1 MSNREIS
8 LWADERWY
16 AAINRQLK
24 DETLEEHLETVI
36 DELCDQLP
44 EHVYERISS
53 EIWEEQKQARL
64 EQEASRRFAVFHVT
78 EGGSSTYF
86 TSEENLE
93 TLQVASR
100 LRNYIRRPQENAP
113 LRFTGMFFRREE
125 ISPKQFDTFASE
137 RLDNTGRV
145 TGAFEI
151 DLDKGRFD
159 ALHILDGWQ
168 CFRIQDISSAAY
180 YAMKKE
186 SASTDERWRVFLD
199 HLDGKQLAYEQ
210 EPEILTGSRPLCA
223 DDISFSEDIVQKEN
237 CLEFYLDVAFAAE
250 DVFGFPAYADDSDD
264 WMNIYANYSLET
276 GQVCDTMD
284 IHLVHG
290 DGGEQ
295 NYRYPLTEA
304 EQDLLLA
311 KMENYCQ
318 SCWGQSLEE
327 VRGEC
332 LSEQQPSQ
340 EMQL

>member
-8 LWADERWY
+8 LWVDERWY

-36 DELCDQLP
+36 DELCNQLP

-53 EIWEEQKQARL
+53 EIWEEQKQA
-64 EQEASRRFAVFHVT
+64 
-78 EGGSSTYF
+78 
-86 TSEENLE
+86 
-93 TLQVASR
+93 
-100 LRNYIRRPQENAP
+100 
-113 LRFTGMFFRREE
+113 
-125 ISPKQFDTFASE
+125 K
-137 RLDNTGRV
+137 
-145 TGAFEI
+145 
-151 DLDKGRFD
+151 
-159 ALHILDGWQ
+159 
-168 CFRIQDISSAAY
+168 
-180 YAMKKE
+180 
-186 SASTDERWRVFLD
+186 
-199 HLDGKQLAYEQ
+199 EQ
-210 EPEILTGSRPLCA
+210 EPEILTGSRPLCS
-223 DDISFSEDIVQKEN
+223 DDISFSEDIVQNEN
-237 CLEFYLDVAFAAE
+237 CLEFYMDVAFAAE
-250 DVFGFPAYADDSDD
+250 DVFGFSACTAGNDD
-264 WMNIYANYSLET
+264 WLNIYANYSLET
-276 GQVCDTMD
+276 GQVCDTLD

>member
-8 LWADERWY
+8 LWVDERWY

-44 EHVYERISS
+44 EHVYKRISS
-53 EIWEEQKQARL
+53 EIWEEQKQA
-64 EQEASRRFAVFHVT
+64 
-78 EGGSSTYF
+78 
-86 TSEENLE
+86 
-93 TLQVASR
+93 
-100 LRNYIRRPQENAP
+100 
-113 LRFTGMFFRREE
+113 
-125 ISPKQFDTFASE
+125 K
-137 RLDNTGRV
+137 
-145 TGAFEI
+145 
-151 DLDKGRFD
+151 
-159 ALHILDGWQ
+159 
-168 CFRIQDISSAAY
+168 
-180 YAMKKE
+180 
-186 SASTDERWRVFLD
+186 
-199 HLDGKQLAYEQ
+199 EQ

-264 WMNIYANYSLET
+264 WLNIYANYSLET
-276 GQVCDTMD
+276 GQVCDTLD

-327 VRGEC
+327 VRSEC